1 MADTVSDSLFSAV
14 TNRMN
19 ITWELDEKTETNIRN
34 AIEEAVDYLRKVAD
48 SPSLSFESGELRDL
62 LITCSWYFAETKRAE
77 FIQEYSGE
85 LVLLRL
91 REGFGCG
98 KESSEV

>member
-48 SPSLSFESGELRDL
+48 SSSLSFEYGELRNL
-62 LITCSWYFAETKRAE
+62 LITCAWYFAETKRAE
-77 FIQEYSGE
+77 FIREYSGE

-91 REGFGCG
+91 GEGFGCG
-98 KESSEV
+98 KESGEV

>member
-34 AIEEAVDYLRKVAD
+34 AIEEAVDYLAGLKAKQ
-48 SPSLSFESGELRDL
+48 EL
-62 LITCSWYFAETKRAE
+62 
-77 FIQEYSGE
+77 
-85 LVLLRL
+85 
-91 REGFGCG
+91 
-98 KESSEV
+98 